1 MINYE
6 NFAAVLVLIKHYDPE
21 YKHDNF
27 TIQFT
32 DLDNEWWIILES
44 CSHICA
50 WVDLNGCHVKVE
62 KLVNEFKVMYR
73 KVYTDVA

>member
-27 TIQFT
+27 TIQST
-32 DLDNEWWIILES
+32 DLDNEWWLIMEN
-44 CSHICA
+44 CSDTHA
-50 WVDLNGCHVKVE
+50 WVDIGECHVKVE

-73 KVYTDVA
+73 KV